1 MAFFLVLFSGHV
13 ATWGAMLSL
22 CFCRM
27 AYNAS
32 SMLCRI
38 ADNASSMLLLWLLL
52 HGFVKSFGRAFH
64 KSPLNGRPC

>member
-13 ATWGAMLSL
+13 ATWRAMLSL

-52 HGFVKSFGRAFH
+52 HGEQVDHSFL
-64 KSPLNGRPC
+64 SPLRRVWK